1 MPNFK
6 NLSDDPTMMMA
17 RKKPFARDATQDRA
31 NALNMRNYKPRR
43 PNVTLDDVV
52 TPEIRA
58 IREKLIQGAKQD
70 DMMESAGS
78 AYDQAMPAPAG
89 PGGGGMKAG
98 GKVSSA
104 SKRADGCAVR
114 GKTKGRI
121 I

>member
-1 MPNFK
+1 
-6 NLSDDPTMMMA
+6 MA
-17 RKKPFARDATQDRA
+17 TINTTSSTPRG
-31 NALNMRNYKPRR
+31 MRNYKPRR
-43 PNVTLDDVV
+43 PEVTLDDVV

-58 IREKLIQGAKQD
+58 RQQAMVQEAKEEA
-70 DMMESAGS
+70 MMDSAGK

-89 PGGGGMKAG
+89 PSGGGMKAG

-104 SKRADGCAVR
+104 SKRADGCAIR

>member
-1 MPNFK
+1 MGINTISTTP
-6 NLSDDPTMMMA
+6 
-17 RKKPFARDATQDRA
+17 QG
-31 NALNMRNYKPRR
+31 MRNYKPRR
-43 PNVTLDDVV
+43 PNVTIDDVV

-58 IREKLIQGAKQD
+58 RQQSMVQEAKDDAMQSTLEKLYEK
-70 DMMESAGS
+70 SRTT
-78 AYDQAMPAPAG
+78 PAD
-89 PGGGGMKAG
+89 GMKAG

>member
-1 MPNFK
+1 MA
-6 NLSDDPTMMMA
+6 TMNMTSSTP
-17 RKKPFARDATQDRA
+17 RG
-31 NALNMRNYKPRR
+31 MRNYKPRR
-43 PNVTLDDVV
+43 PGVTIDDVV
-52 TPEIRA
+52 TPEIRERQQA
-58 IREKLIQGAKQD
+58 MVQEAKQD
-70 DMMESAGS
+70 AMMESAGKV
-78 AYDQAMPAPAG
+78 YDQAMPAPDG